1 MNETIVRMAQLKM
14 ERKFK
19 EFNEK
24 LDRMSRQLEKDKQAF
39 AEEKKVKEKAQH
51 EKEYNDYLI
60 SIGKKERPIEMS
72 KADKEYYNKYMAS
85 LGLGQRKR

>member
-72 KADKEYYNKYMAS
+72 KADKEYYNK
-85 LGLGQRKR
+85 